1 VRSGRGRKP
10 IPLKERR
17 RNRVLLNLTDAEFK
31 WLEHTADGRPVSEVA
46 REIVLRYRDRR
57 RR

>member
-1 VRSGRGRKP
+1 M
-10 IPLKERR
+10 
-17 RNRVLLNLTDAEFK
+17 LNLTDAELD
-31 WLEHTADGRPVSEVA
+31 WLERTADGRPVSEVA